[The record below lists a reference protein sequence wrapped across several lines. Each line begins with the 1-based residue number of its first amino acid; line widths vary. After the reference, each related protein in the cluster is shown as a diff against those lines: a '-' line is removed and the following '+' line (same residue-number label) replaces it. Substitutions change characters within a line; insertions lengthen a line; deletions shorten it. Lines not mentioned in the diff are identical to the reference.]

1 MRKNKDNTHP
11 WILCVGSP
19 TKISSAVLVCDHKV
33 VTTDIGKLVFSAL
46 LILLAFHYTYIFS
59 YNPLSQQILE
69 FLQEKLLGDRL
80 PSSRKTS
87 TAYSNMFRA
96 VECIEQKL
104 SEKVG
109 DDNEREA
116 GEDSTQA
123 VCEFN

>member
-69 FLQEKLLGDRL
+69 FLQEKLLGD
-80 PSSRKTS
+80 

-109 DDNEREA
+109 DDTNEREA